1 MVMQCLEIEQN
12 QATGWVIVPPSAV
25 VCTFAWTRGWY
36 IPQTIPNGNCAIGE
50 ERLTP

>member
-1 MVMQCLEIEQN
+1 MVVLCSEIEQS
-12 QATGWVIVPPSAV
+12 QATVRVIASPSAV

-36 IPQTIPNGNCAIGE
+36 ISQTIPNGNCDVGE